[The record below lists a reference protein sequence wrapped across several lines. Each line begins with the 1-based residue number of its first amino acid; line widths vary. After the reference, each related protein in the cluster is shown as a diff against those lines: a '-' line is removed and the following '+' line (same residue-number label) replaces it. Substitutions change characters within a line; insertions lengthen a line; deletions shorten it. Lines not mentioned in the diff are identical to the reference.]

1 MAAKGGSTSQMITI
15 TGLITADVLHMLA
28 DKVQAV
34 DMEALGDLQGSHL
47 VHLSAFYYFCN
58 LLLTTLIWNML
69 QFSIIYSL
77 FK

>member
-1 MAAKGGSTSQMITI
+1 MITI

-34 DMEALGDLQGSHL
+34 DMEAPGDLQGSHL